1 MAMPIEQTEKVY
13 TISELNQSIRDCVQ
27 CSFPQRIW
35 VTGEVVDYQPAKQGK
50 GIYFLL
56 KDGVSSLR
64 MVWWNW
70 NIREPLPPDFQNG
83 VAVEVYGKVDVYATR
98 GECQVS
104 VERLRM
110 KGEGEEML
118 KLKALIERLGQEG
131 LFLPSRKKRLP
142 SFPKTIGLITAEG
155 AAALKDFMHGLG
167 NRQSSLTVLL
177 FPALMQGNA
186 SAESIIQQLNYINVY
201 NLCEVIVIT
210 RGGGSKEDLSAFNDE
225 NLVRA
230 IAASHIPVISAV
242 GHERDYTL
250 CDEVADC
257 RAMTPT
263 DAAKCVV
270 QEASRLRDSIAF
282 YKSRMLATMEN
293 MLSHYRHRFAAIA
306 SNRFIASP
314 GDTLIQGRRAY
325 VQNLFQMV
333 QSYPQRLSSDLA
345 LHVRTATGKIFAHI
359 PTILPQRKASLD
371 QLSASL
377 LRSSEDRLRS
387 LRERLARAN
396 DKLKLLGPQAV
407 LERGYAIVF
416 NQDGTVISTTRN
428 LHDGEEIKIRL
439 ASGAMSATVRQL
451 EHSSAD

>member
-1 MAMPIEQTEKVY
+1 MEQAERIY
-13 TISELNQSIRDCVQ
+13 TISELNQSIRECVQ
-27 CSFPQRIW
+27 AGFPQHVW
-35 VTGEVVDYQPAKQGK
+35 VTGEVEDYQPAKQGK

-64 MVWWNW
+64 MVWWSW

-83 VAVEVYGKVDVYATR
+83 VAVEIYGKVDVYANR
-98 GECQVS
+98 GECQIQ

-118 KLKALIERLGQEG
+118 KLKALREKLGQEG
-131 LFLPSRKKRLP
+131 LFLPSRKKGLP

-167 NRQSSLTVLL
+167 KRQGSLTVLL
-177 FPALMQGNA
+177 FPARMQGNEA
-186 SAESIIQQLNYINVY
+186 PVSIIKWLNYINIY

-230 IAASHIPVISAV
+230 IAASHIPVISAI

-250 CDEVADC
+250 CDEVADV

-263 DAAKCVV
+263 DAAKWVV
-270 QEASRLRDSIAF
+270 QEAARLRDNIGF
-282 YKSRMLATMEN
+282 YKSRMLSTAEN
-293 MLSHYRHRFAAIA
+293 MLVHYRRNLAALA

-314 GDTLIQGRRAY
+314 GDTIVQGRRAY
-325 VQNLFQMV
+325 VQRLSQIV

-345 LHVRTATGKIFAHI
+345 LHVRTATGRLSAYI
-359 PTILPQRKASLD
+359 PAMLPQRRAILE
-371 QLSASL
+371 QLTSHL
-377 LRSSEDRLRS
+377 LRNSEDRFRD
-387 LRERLARAN
+387 LRERLNRAT

-416 NQDGTVISTTRN
+416 TKDGNVMSAARDA
-428 LHDGEEIKIRL
+428 HGGECIKIRL
-439 ASGAMSATVRQL
+439 ADGSLSATVTEVEQ
-451 EHSSAD
+451 